1 MTQPVIGPDLE
12 APLDMEPGMLGLHF
26 ETKKVRITL
35 QNGAGFSLREI
46 NDAEITN
53 RRFANCSYFF
63 IKFIIWKVSKEP
75 SCPAICNSFSSQTEH
90 LTPPRAGAGG
100 GDRDRHD
107 GVRSRPQRPG
117 EGQGRDPGEQG
128 ECDISEYMNF
138 IVKKY
143 LYPHHHLTRRTW

>member
-1 MTQPVIGPDLE
+1 MWIVTQPVIGPDLE

-26 ETKKVRITL
+26 ETKKVTIIPH
-35 QNGAGFSLREI
+35 NGAGFSLREI

-90 LTPPRAGAGG
+90 LTPSP
-100 GDRDRHD
+100 
-107 GVRSRPQRPG
+107 
-117 EGQGRDPGEQG
+117 
-128 ECDISEYMNF
+128 C
-138 IVKKY
+138 
-143 LYPHHHLTRRTW
+143 RRWWRR